1 MIGKSIKGRS
11 FGGCVRYVVNKKE
24 ATVLAA
30 EGISLEDT
38 AAMARDFNFQ
48 RKLNPELGKAVG
60 HTVLSWS
67 REDKPQL
74 TDAKMIE
81 IAEKYMQEMGITDTQ
96 YLLVKHTDREHPHV
110 HLIFNRV
117 NNLGNTIS
125 DKNDFAR
132 NAKVC
137 RQLTEAYRL
146 HIAAGKEQVKRQ
158 QLKGN
163 DKIRYAIYDAL
174 KQALKTATTWQQLHT
189 SLKQEGITIQ
199 FKYKSGTKEV
209 QGASFEKD
217 GIVLKGSAI
226 DRSMSLAG
234 IEKQL
239 RTNAAHV
246 PSPFIHKEGPTL
258 SVISQSANNAFDT
271 GIQLTES
278 VLGLLSGLLTTEPEA
293 VPEEPIYQQRK
304 KRKKGRRL

>member
-1 MIGKSIKGRS
+1 MIGKSIKGKS

-24 ATVLAA
+24 ATILAA

-38 AAMARDFNFQ
+38 AAMARDFDFQ
-48 RKLNPELGKAVG
+48 RKLNPALGKAVG

-67 REDKPQL
+67 MEDKPQL

-81 IAEKYMQEMGITDTQ
+81 IAEKYMQKMGITDTQ

-117 NNLGNTIS
+117 NNLGNTIT

-137 RQLTEAYRL
+137 RRLTEVYSL
-146 HIAAGKEQVKRQ
+146 HIATGKENVKRQ

-163 DKIRYAIYDAL
+163 DKVRYAIYDAL
-174 KQALKTATTWQQLHT
+174 KQALKTATTWQQLQAF
-189 SLKQEGITIQ
+189 LKQEGIAIQ

-209 QGASFEKD
+209 QGVSFEKG

-239 RTNAAHV
+239 RMNSTHGQTHFT
-246 PSPFIHKEGPTL
+246 SKEGPAL
-258 SVISQSANNAFDT
+258 SVFSPSASNAFDT

-278 VLGLLSGLLTTEPEA
+278 VLGLLSGLLTTEAEP
-293 VPEEPIYQQRK
+293 VPEELIDQQRK